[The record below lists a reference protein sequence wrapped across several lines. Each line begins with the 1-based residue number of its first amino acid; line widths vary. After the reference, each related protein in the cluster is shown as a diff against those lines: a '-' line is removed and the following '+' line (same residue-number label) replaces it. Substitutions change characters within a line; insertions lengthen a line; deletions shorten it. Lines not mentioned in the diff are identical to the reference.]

1 MTDDQIELR
10 PANENP
16 WYVLATYHGEQ
27 TGDEFN
33 EDLHAKNRVVW
44 NRWMAVSLSDE
55 DRQKLIDAGRATE
68 AELTPLSAEE
78 RRELWADCRSPNLP
92 APDPATDIDLS
103 DTVFSTTVSFEHFT
117 FPAPTMFARS
127 AFQGNA
133 YFLHAA
139 FQGYAYFLHA
149 AFQRGAYFVHAAFQG
164 GAYFLHVA
172 FQEYAYFEHAAFQGD
187 ADFEHAAFQG
197 NADFQHAAFQGYAY
211 FGHAAF
217 QGNADFQHA
226 AFQRFADFEHAAFQ
240 GFAYFNGSTTR
251 EDTAKFRPFAGF
263 VNFDN
268 VTFSGSTDFTNREF
282 LDKTNFNN
290 AKFLTRA
297 PVFADT
303 TLHEGTTWHD
313 VQWPGTPDD
322 PIAAR
327 DMADSYSHLRR
338 RSNAIQDHEAELDFY
353 GRELRAKRAAV
364 GGATGLLI
372 SLYEWSCGFGA
383 SVGLPLVWLFG
394 LWASGPP
401 FSRALLRLEGAAE
414 IDGLTLY
421 GFSLASVG
429 GFFGM
434 RKEFFAEFM
443 KDLPGTVLALSG
455 AQSLLGAVFVFLLGL
470 SLRNRFRIK

>member
-1 MTDDQIELR
+1 
-10 PANENP
+10 
-16 WYVLATYHGEQ
+16 
-27 TGDEFN
+27 
-33 EDLHAKNRVVW
+33 
-44 NRWMAVSLSDE
+44 MAAALSKE
-55 DRQKLIDAGRATE
+55 DRQKLIDEERATK

-92 APDPATDIDLS
+92 APDRATDIDLS
-103 DTVFSTTVSFEHFT
+103 DTVFSTTVSFAHFI
-117 FPAPTMFARS
+117 FPAKTMFARS

-133 YFLHAA
+133 DFRQAAFQGYANFEHAAFQGYAFFLHAA
-139 FQGYAYFLHA
+139 FQGNAI
-149 AFQRGAYFVHAAFQG
+149 FQHAAFQG
-164 GAYFLHVA
+164 IAW
-172 FQEYAYFEHAAFQGD
+172 FQHAAFQGD
-187 ADFEHAAFQG
+187 A
-197 NADFQHAAFQGYAY
+197 N
-211 FGHAAF
+211 
-217 QGNADFQHA
+217 
-226 AFQRFADFEHAAFQ
+226 
-240 GFAYFNGSTTR
+240 FNGSATR
-251 EDTAKFRPFAGF
+251 EDTAKFRQFAGF

-364 GGATGLLI
+364 GGANGFLI

-383 SVGLPLVWLFG
+383 SVGLPFFWLLG
-394 LWASGPP
+394 LWTGLAPVYHLILQHAG
-401 FSRALLRLEGAAE
+401 RAG
-414 IDGLTLY
+414 IDPAQMY
-421 GFSLASVG
+421 GFSLVSLG

-434 RKEFFAEFM
+434 RKEFFADFTEN
-443 KDLPGTVLALSG
+443 LPAMAQTLSG